1 MFDLDGYD
9 FSLKNVVTNIND
21 YNKASSI
28 LEKEGNHSFNND
40 GFPVDIYTSGLKN
53 LHQKKI
59 LVIFSGAISKRE
71 NKSAPFFSGKNI
83 AKTLDLP
90 LIAISD
96 PTLALSKSLS
106 LSWYAGN
113 EYFKNISVVINNLL
127 KNIQNKYDTELLL
140 VGGSGG
146 GFAVLNQLS
155 LFGQPS
161 KKIKA
166 LIWNPQTN
174 ILNYHLNY
182 VQQYIFISFPSDIKA
197 MRHVKDYRDL
207 KLNDCKDILEKHK
220 IRYDISKFKIDDAI
234 NLLYLQNVS
243 DDHIDKH
250 TKPFTEGRNKLVNS
264 SELIITNKTSNINV
278 LLGSWGEGHAVPPMH
293 LILSALDLIST
304 SSSSNSAKRLIEAYP
319 IYFSALA
326 NTSKLDF
333 KDIFEYN
340 FCTKNNGLEIS
351 YRVTDNNASIA
362 AYIYLYNKSSDRVV
376 VHKISY
382 NKVLDS
388 YHIPLVSGRYQIK
401 FFVRKKGDTKY
412 SDSLLTQLINLKVLE
427 NCLPSI
433 YKTNLIKETITLL
446 ANSGLNKI
454 DFDTIVAEKHKSGS
468 RFSEFFNILSEA
480 SLNMLSRNICTYD
493 TAKFLFN
500 CIFYTANKDFILLY
514 KEEIV
519 FQLLCNNFNQSRK
532 DILFWFGLMEYKIG
546 YGNLA
551 QKSFSELLAYK
562 DELEFHQ
569 TGSIAYLDSMSAFDN
584 VQLRNHDIQFFENSH
599 SSNIEGCLLISCDYG
614 YYLAYVKDNLTSISS
629 GVLVHLHFIIT
640 LESEVHK
647 IAEELKGLSNI
658 NYSYELL
665 DGYVG
670 NLKTYYSI
678 ARYMILD
685 QIIANY
691 KLPTLVGD
699 ADLDFDLLNLSEI
712 FRTVKPNDIIL
723 RKTSSDLPWLR
734 VLAGFNIFGSNTFD
748 NSFLIYLKKYL
759 TYCILNERDGWMLD
773 QVALSQCLYFCEN
786 EKTSDYGEVVFLDCD
801 EFLNVNIKQISNRQQ
816 KREEIAAYKKSSVA
830 NIT

>member
-1 MFDLDGYD
+1 M
-9 FSLKNVVTNIND
+9 
-21 YNKASSI
+21 
-28 LEKEGNHSFNND
+28 
-40 GFPVDIYTSGLKN
+40 
-53 LHQKKI
+53 
-59 LVIFSGAISKRE
+59 
-71 NKSAPFFSGKNI
+71 
-83 AKTLDLP
+83 
-90 LIAISD
+90 
-96 PTLALSKSLS
+96 
-106 LSWYAGN
+106 
-113 EYFKNISVVINNLL
+113 
-127 KNIQNKYDTELLL
+127 
-140 VGGSGG
+140 
-146 GFAVLNQLS
+146 
-155 LFGQPS
+155 
-161 KKIKA
+161 
-166 LIWNPQTN
+166 
-174 ILNYHLNY
+174 
-182 VQQYIFISFPSDIKA
+182 
-197 MRHVKDYRDL
+197 
-207 KLNDCKDILEKHK
+207 
-220 IRYDISKFKIDDAI
+220 
-234 NLLYLQNVS
+234 
-243 DDHIDKH
+243 
-250 TKPFTEGRNKLVNS
+250 
-264 SELIITNKTSNINV
+264 
-278 LLGSWGEGHAVPPMH
+278 
-293 LILSALDLIST
+293 
-304 SSSSNSAKRLIEAYP
+304 
-319 IYFSALA
+319 
-326 NTSKLDF
+326 
-333 KDIFEYN
+333 
-340 FCTKNNGLEIS
+340 
-351 YRVTDNNASIA
+351 
-362 AYIYLYNKSSDRVV
+362 
-376 VHKISY
+376 
-382 NKVLDS
+382 
-388 YHIPLVSGRYQIK
+388 
-401 FFVRKKGDTKY
+401 
-412 SDSLLTQLINLKVLE
+412 
-427 NCLPSI
+427 
-433 YKTNLIKETITLL
+433 L